1 MARLVKN
8 QVFTANPPLH
18 GPTRQLLARQF
29 IPKQLPRFAP
39 LIQDTVELLVAEA
52 CACESVDFGHQ
63 FTERLTARF
72 WAELLGLTPQEE
84 VRAKALIGAL
94 TPMFFLVRTDEET
107 LSADAAAAEYL
118 DLVSAAV
125 DRAVETGGN
134 DLIDEMEA
142 DFQAIEHPDRPE
154 SLGVMLAANLIEGF
168 HTAALAAANA
178 VFCLLRQPDAL
189 SRVRGDP
196 SLVAA
201 AVFEGLRLAPP
212 VILTQRY
219 ALEDF
224 VHEGVLVPQGTPII
238 MLWIA
243 GNRDPKAFAE
253 PSRLDLDRRQRGD
266 ATFGGGA
273 HLCPGKN
280 VARTLAEAVLRGV
293 TAPNIAIEL
302 VDHDYEWIPR
312 SSMRQLG
319 ALPVR
324 IRRLR

>member
-1 MARLVKN
+1 MPALDAEALTQWTADLDAGVARLT
-8 QVFTANPPLH
+8 FRRLS
-18 GPTRQLLARQF
+18 
-29 IPKQLPRFAP
+29 IP
-39 LIQDTVELLVAEA
+39 I
-52 CACESVDFGHQ
+52 
-63 FTERLTARF
+63 
-72 WAELLGLTPQEE
+72 
-84 VRAKALIGAL
+84 ALK
-94 TPMFFLVRTDEET
+94 VW
-107 LSADAAAAEYL
+107 
-118 DLVSAAV
+118 V
-125 DRAVETGGN
+125 
-134 DLIDEMEA
+134 
-142 DFQAIEHPDRPE
+142 
-154 SLGVMLAANLIEGF
+154 AANLIVGF

-178 VFCLLRQPDAL
+178 VFCLLRRPDAL
-189 SRVRGDP
+189 ARVRGYP

-212 VILTQRY
+212 IILTERY

-238 MLWIA
+238 FWIA
-243 GNRDPKAFAE
+243 GNRDPKAFAQ
-253 PSRLDLDRRQRGD
+253 PARLDLDRRQPGD

-280 VARTLAEAVLRGV
+280 VARTFAEVVLGGV

-324 IRRLR
+324 IRRL